1 MPTAVAIQWVDVTT
15 PKVPSISGRVVNG
28 LGFIL
33 DIRGE
38 QRQDFQPARRLFALG
53 RSLAKRVYWNCHPR
67 PRLFGIDRRV
77 LAERADRSPPPNGG
91 VTLRCTRNGV
101 APDGA
106 VLFAEQIPGRSLA
119 QFPTPGN
126 HAAIGWK
133 IDRFCPGGGIE
144 TTWRRRGRTQRDAA

>member
-91 VTLRCTRNGV
+91 GLRCDVHEMGWRQM
-101 APDGA
+101 APFCSLNKSRDGPWPSS
-106 VLFAEQIPGRSLA
+106 Q
-119 QFPTPGN
+119 
-126 HAAIGWK
+126 
-133 IDRFCPGGGIE
+133 
-144 TTWRRRGRTQRDAA
+144 